1 MSFHGRMCI
10 LTNDASLQLNN
21 ERVYTPVQNRLQ
33 GISIGNVGRFIVVET
48 DFGVIVKYDGNH
60 HLEITLP
67 RSYFS
72 QVRFSVQTSGVV
84 SRALLCAFTSSSFYS
99 CVSLLHLSL
108 YCNI

>member
-1 MSFHGRMCI
+1 MSFHGGTSI
-10 LTNDASLQLNN
+10 LTNYMSLQLNN

-33 GISIGNVGRFIVVET
+33 GVSIGNVGRFIVVET

-72 QVRFSVQTSGVV
+72 QVRFSIQTSGVV
-84 SRALLCAFTSSSFYS
+84 LKLCIYF
-99 CVSLLHLSL
+99 
-108 YCNI
+108 